1 MRYIKLDAEET
12 KSRKGAHEYLA
23 AKLKFQDYYGNNL
36 DALYDCLTEVAAD
49 TSVAVPRKISEKGY
63 LGDYGEKMLAAFCD
77 AAEANKSLEVT
88 II

>member
-1 MRYIKLDAEET
+1 MRYIKLDAEEM

-23 AKLKFQDYYGNNL
+23 AKLKFPDYYGNNL

-49 TSVAVPRKISEKGY
+49 TSVTVPGKISEKGY
-63 LGDYGEKMLAAFCD
+63 LGDYGEKMLAAFRD
-77 AAEANKSLEVT
+77 AAEANKSLKVR